1 MLDLAAEHD
10 AITWLTS
17 RPGDF
22 VTEGLAIASVHP
34 APGDAD
40 RFARALRRAY
50 GFGADRSPSQ
60 DVAFAMQQQLLEVAL
75 RALSPG
81 VNEPFTAL
89 TVVDRLGQGLIALAQ
104 RTRPSAL
111 RLDDEGRVRVVAAPY
126 TVEELLPAG
135 FEPIALFAGRNPAI
149 GERLLGTL
157 RQLACVARRAEDR
170 LAIRRCAAF
179 VRASAGAQLQHDE
192 HRLSASTATTPRCSR
207 RSTTRLAP
215 PDARGRR

>member
-60 DVAFAMQQQLLEVAL
+60 DVAFAMQQHLEVAL

-135 FEPIALFAGRNPAI
+135 FEPIALFRRPQPAAI

-157 RQLACVARRAEDR
+157 RQLACVARQAEDR